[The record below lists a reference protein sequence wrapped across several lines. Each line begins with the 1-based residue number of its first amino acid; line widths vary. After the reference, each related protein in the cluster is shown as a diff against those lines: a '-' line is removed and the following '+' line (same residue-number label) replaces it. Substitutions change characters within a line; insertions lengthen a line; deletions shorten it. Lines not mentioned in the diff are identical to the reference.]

1 MTCFVKKQSAIMTIN
16 NKQVTYY

>member
-1 MTCFVKKQSAIMTIN
+1 MTCFVKKQSAIMIFN